1 MSCSKMVKNIL
12 SQTTKPKIECKFNDK
27 FKKWIPVKK
36 VSDSSMLSDLKN
48 VEKIM
53 N

>member
-1 MSCSKMVKNIL
+1 MSCSKMVKSIL
-12 SQTTKPKIECKFNDK
+12 IEKSKPKIECKFNDK

-36 VSDSSMLSDLKN
+36 VTDSTRLSDLKN
-48 VEKIM
+48 IEKIM